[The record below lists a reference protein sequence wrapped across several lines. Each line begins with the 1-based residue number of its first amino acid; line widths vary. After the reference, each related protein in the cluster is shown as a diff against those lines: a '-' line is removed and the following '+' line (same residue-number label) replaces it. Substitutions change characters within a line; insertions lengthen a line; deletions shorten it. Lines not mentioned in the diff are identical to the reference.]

1 MQSNINYDD
10 PSSMTASY
18 TANSEK
24 PNSPSP
30 ELWALDTA
38 TCNSVFGD
46 TELSMQHPYSQ
57 QINEQL
63 NYQRQVFDP
72 QPLMLDQQAFST
84 ALTSTDLPH
93 LSQFGFLP
101 NIEGRP
107 FPSKRGNTLKLR
119 SSSKSPSPRSKPY
132 GNIDRRRAH
141 TSSLSVHSSIQRER
155 LLSQPEIRRRS
166 HTTPDKPQT
175 QHSYYATQSRSR
187 ASFDQGQNQ
196 LVQHV
201 VNGRIDDDL
210 AKLFNVALSSLA
222 SNTSR

>member
-1 MQSNINYDD
+1 MNFTSSLPGYSFYLCTPYHRNMQSNINYDD

-84 ALTSTDLPH
+84 ALTSTDVRYSFVLI
-93 LSQFGFLP
+93 FG
-101 NIEGRP
+101 
-107 FPSKRGNTLKLR
+107 
-119 SSSKSPSPRSKPY
+119 
-132 GNIDRRRAH
+132 
-141 TSSLSVHSSIQRER
+141 
-155 LLSQPEIRRRS
+155 RRS
-166 HTTPDKPQT
+166 PLPSLT
-175 QHSYYATQSRSR
+175 
-187 ASFDQGQNQ
+187 SF
-196 LVQHV
+196 
-201 VNGRIDDDL
+201 
-210 AKLFNVALSSLA
+210 FFF
-222 SNTSR
+222 